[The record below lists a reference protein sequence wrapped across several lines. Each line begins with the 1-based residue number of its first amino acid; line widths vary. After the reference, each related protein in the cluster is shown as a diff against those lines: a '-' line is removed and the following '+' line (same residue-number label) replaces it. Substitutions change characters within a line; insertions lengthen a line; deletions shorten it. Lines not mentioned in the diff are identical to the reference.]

1 MMSKTRGDFIS
12 NRAWFTNVI
21 SGEDVILRRVS
32 ALEYLQLFVGYMR
45 EKEIDVY
52 AKTKGIYDNINY
64 HIVDTFDGIDY
75 IRHGGV
81 LCSSFNQAINDM
93 LDDFAN
99 ADEQALVG
107 ALSNY
112 YYKNNESF
120 EGIFINPE
128 NIECFESLKEW
139 AVEYYD
145 EGC

>member
-1 MMSKTRGDFIS
+1 MSKTRGDFIS

>member
-1 MMSKTRGDFIS
+1 MLSKTRRDYIS
-12 NRAWFTNVI
+12 SRAWFTDVI

-45 EKEIDVY
+45 EKNIDVY

-64 HIVDTFDGIDY
+64 HIIDTFDAIDY
-75 IRHGGV
+75 IRHGDV

-93 LDDFAN
+93 FDDFAN

-120 EGIFINPE
+120 EGIFIKPE
-128 NIECFESLKEW
+128 NVERFESVKEW
-139 AVEYYD
+139 AIEYYD